1 MRKCLILFVLLIV
14 ALICAS
20 VMEEG
25 KDLKI
30 QSNWDEVA
38 NSR

>member
-1 MRKCLILFVLLIV
+1 MKKCFLLFVLLII

-20 VMEEG
+20 LMEEG

-30 QSNWDEVA
+30 QSDWSEVA
-38 NSR
+38 NNQ

>member
-14 ALICAS
+14 ALICAA

-25 KDLKI
+25 NDLKI
-30 QSNWDEVA
+30 HSNWDEVA
-38 NSR
+38 NNR

>member
-1 MRKCLILFVLLIV
+1 MRKCFLLFVLLII

-20 VMEEG
+20 VLEEG

-30 QSNWDEVA
+30 QSEWTEVA
-38 NSR
+38 DRR